1 MKNWNFKNGSKLNTF
16 SCKNIRTARQLAK
29 KYIKDDYTYG
39 VWYSSSSKTHK
50 NKYILYLV
58 ENYSDKQ
65 KRLWKVN
72 IFIHYI
78 LLKILEKRWLG
89 RT

>member
-1 MKNWNFKNGSKLNTF
+1 MRNWNFRNGSKLNTF
-16 SCKNIRTARQLAK
+16 PCKNIRTARQLAK

-39 VWYSSSSKTHK
+39 VWYSSTAREVAHR

-58 ENYSDKQ
+58 SNEADKN
-65 KRLWKVN
+65 KRKWKVN

-78 LLKILEKRWLG
+78 LLKILE
-89 RT
+89 